1 MNIEIF
7 VTCFL
12 LFGGHFK
19 KIKKKSDGVGIFEI
33 NWVSFDDY
41 ALPLTQWRLLLYK
54 IHLSVPSM
62 DSFATRLSQS
72 LVCIDAVVVTH
83 NIGCY
88 EIPKEFQV
96 HIYCFSF
103 LASIFHLLLFLV
115 ITPLYFAFLQKMKDT
130 LPRN

>member
-41 ALPLTQWRLLLYK
+41 ALPLTQ
-54 IHLSVPSM
+54 
-62 DSFATRLSQS
+62 
-72 LVCIDAVVVTH
+72 
-83 NIGCY
+83 
-88 EIPKEFQV
+88 
-96 HIYCFSF
+96 
-103 LASIFHLLLFLV
+103 
-115 ITPLYFAFLQKMKDT
+115 
-130 LPRN
+130 